1 MGGGTNAA
9 PGKGAVLPTPS
20 SPPDGAGRPLLR
32 ALRTPLLAYLGSR
45 AVVLAAAA
53 VAAAVGGDPGRG
65 PWPDLPGGGDGV
77 VRALG
82 RFDGGWYLELALR
95 GYPGVDQLDG
105 RLKSLAF
112 FPLYP
117 LTIRGVHD
125 LTGLSPLAVGVLVS
139 TVLGALAVCLVWA
152 LVREVQGEEAATRAA
167 AAFAFFP
174 GAFVLSMAY
183 SEALLVAAAAACLLL
198 LVRQQWVAA
207 GLAAAVAT
215 AARPNAAVLIG
226 ACAWAA
232 AVAIHRRR
240 DWSALWAVGLAPAGL
255 LGYFAF
261 LWVRTGDPL
270 GWFRSQSEAWRDHVD
285 FGGTTI
291 GRVAALVQDPQV
303 SLDTRALN
311 DLVNSIGLLFVVVSV
326 VLLLRWRPPGAV
338 AIYGLGVLAMAL
350 ASDHVGAR
358 PRFLLAAF
366 PLVLAL
372 GVHLEGRRYAAVLG
386 SSAAA
391 LAVFSFLVFGTR
403 AVTP

>member
-1 MGGGTNAA
+1 
-9 PGKGAVLPTPS
+9 
-20 SPPDGAGRPLLR
+20 
-32 ALRTPLLAYLGSR
+32 
-45 AVVLAAAA
+45 VVLVTAA
-53 VAAAVGGDPGRG
+53 VAAAVHGDPGRG
-65 PWPDLPGGGDGV
+65 PWPALPHGGDGV

-82 RFDGGWYLELALR
+82 RFDGGWYLDLASR
-95 GYPGVDQLDG
+95 GYPGVDQVDG

-117 LTIRGVHD
+117 LTIRSVQL
-125 LTGLSPLAVGVLVS
+125 LTGLPPLAVGVLVS
-139 TVLGALAVCLVWA
+139 TVLGGLAVCLVWA
-152 LVREVQGEEAATRAA
+152 LVREIEDEAAATRAA

-183 SEALLVAAAAACLLL
+183 SEALLVAAAGACLLL
-198 LVRQQWVAA
+198 LVRHRWVAA

-215 AARPNAAVLIG
+215 AARPNAVVLIG

-232 AVAIHRRR
+232 AVAVHRRR
-240 DWSALWAVGLAPAGL
+240 DWSSLWAVALAPTGL
-255 LGYFAF
+255 VAYFGF

-270 GWFRSQSEAWRDHVD
+270 GWFRSQSVAWRDHVD
-285 FGGTTI
+285 FGGTTF
-291 GRVAALVQDPQV
+291 GRVVDLVRDPHL
-303 SLDTRALN
+303 SLGVRDLN
-311 DLVNSIGLLFVVVSV
+311 DFVNSIGLLFVVLSV

-338 AIYGLGVLAMAL
+338 IVYGLGVLAMAL

-366 PLVLAL
+366 PLVLAV
-372 GVHLEGRRYAAVLG
+372 GVRLDGKRYAAALG
-386 SSAAA
+386 TSAAA

>member
-1 MGGGTNAA
+1 MWGRSGQGGG
-9 PGKGAVLPTPS
+9 LPPPP
-20 SPPDGAGRPLLR
+20 SPPAGAGRPSLR
-32 ALRTPLLAYLGSR
+32 ALRSPLLAYLASR
-45 AVVLAAAA
+45 AVVLVAAV
-53 VAAAVGGDPGRG
+53 VAAAVRGDPGRG
-65 PWPDLPGGGDGV
+65 PWPALPGGGDGV

-82 RFDGGWYLELALR
+82 RFDGGWYLDLALR
-95 GYPGVDQLDG
+95 GYPGVGQVDG

-117 LTIRGVHD
+117 LTIRGLHD
-125 LTGLSPLAVGVLVS
+125 LTGLPPLAVGILIS
-139 TVLGALAVCLVWA
+139 TVLGGLAVCLVWA
-152 LVREVQGEEAATRAA
+152 LVREVEGEAAATRAA

-183 SEALLVAAAAACLLL
+183 SEALLVAAAGACLLL
-198 LVRQQWVAA
+198 LVRHRWVAA
-207 GLAAAVAT
+207 GLAAAAAT

-232 AVAIHRRR
+232 AVAVHRRR
-240 DWSALWAVGLAPAGL
+240 NWSSLWAVGLAPTGL
-255 LGYFAF
+255 LAYFGF

-291 GRVAALVQDPQV
+291 GRVAALVQDPHL
-303 SLDTRALN
+303 SLGVRELN
-311 DLVNSIGLLFVVVSV
+311 DFVNSLGLLFVVGSV

-338 AIYGLGVLAMAL
+338 LVYGLGVLAMAL

-366 PLVLAL
+366 PLVLAV
-372 GVHLEGRRYAAVLG
+372 GVRLDGKRYAAALG
-386 SSAAA
+386 TSAAA
-391 LAVFSFLVFGTR
+391 LAAFSFLVFGTR
-403 AVTP
+403 AITP

>member
-1 MGGGTNAA
+1 MWDEGRSREEWGG
-9 PGKGAVLPTPS
+9 VPTPPL
-20 SPPDGAGRPLLR
+20 PPPGGARPWWR
-32 ALRTPLLAYLGSR
+32 ALRTPLLAYLVSR
-45 AVVLAAAA
+45 AVVLAAAG
-53 VAAAVGGDPGRG
+53 VAAAVLGDPGRG
-65 PWPDLPGGGDGV
+65 PWPALPGGGDGA

-82 RFDGGWYLELALR
+82 RFDGGWYLDVALR

-117 LTIRGVHD
+117 LTIRGLHD
-125 LTGLSPLAVGVLVS
+125 LTGLPPLAVGVLVS
-139 TVLGALAVCLVWA
+139 TVLGGLAVALVWL
-152 LVREVQGEEAATRAA
+152 LVREVEDEAAATRAA

-183 SEALLVAAAAACLLL
+183 SEALLVAAAGACLLL
-198 LVRQQWVAA
+198 LVRRWWVTA
-207 GLAAAVAT
+207 GIAAAVAT

-240 DWSALWAVGLAPAGL
+240 DWSSLWAVALAPTGL
-255 LGYFAF
+255 LAYFGF

-291 GRVAALVQDPQV
+291 GRVVNLVHEPHL
-303 SLDTRALN
+303 SLGVRELN
-311 DLVNSIGLLFVVVSV
+311 DVVNSIGLLFVAGGV

-338 AIYGLGVLAMAL
+338 VVYGLGVLATAL

-366 PLVLAL
+366 PLVLAV
-372 GVHLEGRRYAAVLG
+372 GVRLDGKRYYAALG
-386 SSAAA
+386 TSAAA

>member
-1 MGGGTNAA
+1 MAGT
-9 PGKGAVLPTPS
+9 GFRGRVGALPTPP
-20 SPPDGAGRPLLR
+20 SPPDGAGRRTLR
-32 ALRTPLLAYLGSR
+32 ALRTPLLAYLASR
-45 AVVLAAAA
+45 VVVLAAAA
-53 VAAAVGGDPGRG
+53 VAAAVRGRDLGSG
-65 PWPDLPGGGDGV
+65 PWPALPGGGEGV

-95 GYPGVDQLDG
+95 GYPGVDQVDG

-117 LTIRGVHD
+117 LSIRGVHD
-125 LTGLSPLAVGVLVS
+125 LTGLSPLAVGVLLS
-139 TVLGALAVCLVWA
+139 TLLGGVAVCLVWA
-152 LVREVQGEEAATRAA
+152 LVREVQGEAAATRAA
-167 AAFAFFP
+167 AVFAFFP

-198 LVRQQWVAA
+198 LVRHQWVGA

-232 AVAIHRRR
+232 AVAVHRRR

-255 LGYFAF
+255 LGYFGF
-261 LWVRTGDPL
+261 LWIRTGEPL

-291 GRVAALVQDPQV
+291 GRVALLVQDPHV
-303 SLDTRALN
+303 SLDVRALN
-311 DLVNSIGLLFVVVSV
+311 DLVNSIGLLFVVISV

-338 AIYGLGVLAMAL
+338 AVYALGVLFMAL

-366 PLVLAL
+366 PLVLAV
-372 GVHLEGRRYAAVLG
+372 GVRLDGRRYAAALG